1 MNLEAE
7 TEISKPQSRSRNDT
21 AANSQTEFKKRHR
34 HFRGRYHSCSCW
46 RNVHAE
52 RRWPW
57 CCRCSRRGR
66 CVHCAGECV
75 RDRRGARD
83 VKMGGERIIQQWL
96 QVVKKVK
103 QFFCTKDAYR
113 FRKDLEL
120 QIECKFANKPISRT
134 SHTMQH
140 TPFVNGVRCAVGGA
154 RYTVCAARGTVYD
167 AAR

>member
-1 MNLEAE
+1 MLSAVGLGAVAVALEVGVSIALV
-7 TEISKPQSRSRNDT
+7 NVFAL
-21 AANSQTEFKKRHR
+21 AAARELR
-34 HFRGRYHSCSCW
+34 
-46 RNVHAE
+46 
-52 RRWPW
+52 
-57 CCRCSRRGR
+57 
-66 CVHCAGECV
+66 
-75 RDRRGARD
+75 RDRECGD
-83 VKMGGERIIQQWL
+83 VKISGERIIQQWL
-96 QVVKKVK
+96 QLVKKVK

-140 TPFVNGVRCAVGGA
+140 TPFVNGVRCAVCGA